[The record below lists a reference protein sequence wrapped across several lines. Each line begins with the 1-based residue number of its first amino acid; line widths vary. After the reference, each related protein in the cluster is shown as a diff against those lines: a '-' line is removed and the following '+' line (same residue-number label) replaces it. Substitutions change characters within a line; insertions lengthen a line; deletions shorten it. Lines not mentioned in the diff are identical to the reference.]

1 MFAIRRFIQNTP
13 RTTNMFRSLNNFR
26 YLSNLNFTETGEWFV
41 RKDNVNVIGL
51 TRDSLEQLSEVVYV
65 EALVTTSE
73 NVSEGDELVAV
84 ESVKATATI
93 DAFNDC
99 EIVDINHAI
108 FDDLDTL
115 NNDPENVE
123 TSWIIKTTV

>member
-65 EALVTTSE
+65 ESLVTSSE
-73 NVSEGDELVAV
+73 NVSEGDELIAV

-99 EIVDINHAI
+99 EIVDINEDI
-108 FDDLDTL
+108 FDNLDTL

>member
-73 NVSEGDELVAV
+73 NVSEGDELIAV

-99 EIVDINHAI
+99 EIVDINEDI
-108 FDDLDTL
+108 FDNLDTL

>member
-1 MFAIRRFIQNTP
+1 MFAIRKVIQNTP
-13 RTTNMFRSLNNFR
+13 RTITSLRSLNKWR
-26 YLSNLNFTETGEWFV
+26 YLSNFNYTETGEWFV
-41 RKDNVNVIGL
+41 RENNVNLIGL
-51 TRDSLEQLSEVVYV
+51 TRDSIEQLSEVVYV
-65 EALVTTSE
+65 EALVTSSE
-73 NVSEGDELVAV
+73 NVSEGDELVAI

-99 EIVDINHAI
+99 EIVDINHSI